1 VKIVPRPAP
10 ALRMVI
16 ATQRGCASVT
26 LGTAESSAILATV
39 RLAKNAQ
46 QDAAGVPHA
55 TRTADAV
62 AMGLARVILDLW
74 GPIVRC
80 VRWVYWENTA
90 TSYAR
95 AQSMAIAL
103 STGHV
108 SVTTNGLV
116 NSAVS
121 ADKASLVT
129 SASGFVTAMSIAA
142 IADDVRHMA
151 SAVATTNSRVLAAA
165 TARQAFLES
174 LVRKYV
180 VARRR
185 AEDMEGVIMMGHA
198 NVTRGSPGQHAI
210 FAGPKAEI

>member
-1 VKIVPRPAP
+1 
-10 ALRMVI
+10 MV
-16 ATQRGCASVT
+16 
-26 LGTAESSAILATV
+26 
-39 RLAKNAQ
+39 
-46 QDAAGVPHA
+46 
-55 TRTADAV
+55 
-62 AMGLARVILDLW
+62 
-74 GPIVRC
+74 
-80 VRWVYWENTA
+80 
-90 TSYAR
+90 
-95 AQSMAIAL
+95 IAL

-129 SASGFVTAMSIAA
+129 SASGFVTVMSAAA
-142 IADDVRHMA
+142 ITDDVRHME

-165 TARQAFLES
+165 TAREAFSES
-174 LVRKYV
+174 LVRQYV

-198 NVTRGSPGQHAI
+198 HVTRVSPEQHAI